1 MTQVALGATAV
12 DKAAP
17 RSWTLRVTA
26 VAVTAVVTALSSV
39 TLLLSVANGVS
50 PAGFLE
56 GNQANGW
63 VAGLTSGVLAGLIRY
78 AQPHNRLWVIFTIE
92 GVLVSAS
99 VAANA
104 YVEFAAQPAH
114 RSLPGLALAAWCS
127 GTWWVPGML
136 VQVGAVPMF
145 FPDGRVRS
153 PAWRWPARVLLT
165 VIAAGSFLALTTQ
178 ALMPPG
184 FTNPLDPPYGER
196 LELVALTACAAVA
209 FFGGVVATVDLVVS
223 MRSVD
228 GGQRRRRAWFLIS
241 CVLTVLFV
249 VAPVPEFARFTLM
262 VLATAAVGVGVV
274 WHGLYDIEPLLS
286 RTIAYAVLTSAAV
299 GVYLAV
305 TVAVGARL
313 SGGIMPA
320 VAAAVVAIVLAGTR
334 LRVQRWVEWLLYG
347 QRRDPLS
354 ALTSLG
360 TRLST
365 ALDAEAVLP
374 VVVQTVRE
382 SLRMPYAAIQLAG
395 DEVVTVESGRPAAT
409 CNRFPVVHAGQAVG
423 TLIVGTRRGEARLS
437 AADTRVL
444 EAFAR
449 QAGVAI
455 HDVGVTRELRHAR
468 EALVLAREEERR
480 RIRRDLHDGLGPALA
495 GISLGLEGA
504 TQRVRSAA
512 SDVGDLLESLCAETA
527 MCVGEVKRIVSDLR
541 PAALDE
547 IGLLAALHQH
557 TELIASRTDGLRID
571 LQADPLPPLPA
582 AVEAAAYRIALE
594 ALTNVVRHSHAEH
607 CRLEVRMNGAL
618 QLSITD
624 NGVGLPADGER
635 SGMGLTSMSVRAEE
649 LGGSCTVTSPD
660 AGGTVV
666 AATLPVGRPWTP

>member
-1 MTQVALGATAV
+1 MIQVAFGATAL

-17 RSWTLRVTA
+17 PSWTVRVTA
-26 VAVTAVVTALSSV
+26 VVVIAGVVALSTATV
-39 TLLLSVANGVS
+39 LLSVANGVS
-50 PAGFLE
+50 AARFLD

-63 VAGLTSGVLAGLIRY
+63 VAGLASGLLAGLIMY
-78 AQPHNRLWVIFTIE
+78 AQPRNRLWIVFTIE
-92 GVLVSAS
+92 GLLVSAS

-104 YVEFAAQPAH
+104 YVEFAAQTAH
-114 RSLPGLALAAWCS
+114 RPPGLALAAWGS

-136 VQVGAVPMF
+136 LQVGAVPMF

-153 PAWRWPARVLLT
+153 PAWRWPARVVVAAIT
-165 VIAAGSFLALTTQ
+165 AGSLLALTTQ

-184 FTNPLDPPYGER
+184 FTNPFDPPSVDR
-196 LELVALTACAAVA
+196 LEMTALAVCSAVA
-209 FFGGVVATVDLVVS
+209 FLGGVVATVDLVVS

-228 GGQRRRRAWFLIS
+228 GAQRRRHAWFLIS

-249 VAPVPEFARFTLM
+249 LAPLPEFARFALM
-262 VLATAAVGVGVV
+262 ALAMAAVGVGIV
-274 WHGLYDIEPLLS
+274 WYGLYDIEPLLS
-286 RTIAYAVLTSAAV
+286 RTIAYAVLTSAAI
-299 GVYLAV
+299 GVYLAA

-313 SGGIMPA
+313 NGGVAPA
-320 VAAAVVAIVLAGTR
+320 GAAAVVAIVLAGTR

-347 QRRDPLS
+347 ARRDPLS

-374 VVVQTVRE
+374 AVVETVRE

-395 DEVVTVESGRPAAT
+395 DDLITVESGQPVASR
-409 CNRFPVVHAGQAVG
+409 NLFPVVHAGQPVG
-423 TLIVGTRRGEARLS
+423 TLIVGTRRGEARLN

-455 HDVGVTRELRHAR
+455 HGVGVTRELRHAR

-504 TQRVRSAA
+504 TKRVRPTA
-512 SDVGDLLESLCAETA
+512 SDVGDLLDSLRAETA

-541 PAALDE
+541 PATLDE
-547 IGLLAALHQH
+547 IGLLTALRQH
-557 TELIASRTDGLRID
+557 VELIASRSDGLHID
-571 LQADPLPPLPA
+571 VRADQLPSLPA
-582 AVEAAAYRIALE
+582 AVEVAAYRIALE
-594 ALTNVVRHSHAEH
+594 ALTNVVRHSHAKH

-624 NGVGLPADGER
+624 DGVGLPSGGER
-635 SGMGLTSMSVRAEE
+635 RGMGLTSMSVRAEE
-649 LGGSCTVTSPD
+649 LGGTCTVTSRD
-660 AGGTVV
+660 GHGTVV